1 MEDNIEYLPIVRVS
15 EKKREVK
22 RDLVIRELPLTIFL
36 NNQELV
42 TLLCSA
48 GDLKNLAV
56 GFLYS
61 EGILQSKEEVRKIT
75 LDEENG
81 IIWLETREK
90 KDFVKKLMFKRLITS
105 GCGKGV
111 TFYNVVDNMSCKKV
125 TSQVRISSQEVL
137 SLMKNMQH
145 QSQLFRVTGGVHSA
159 GLCDNKDIL
168 VFSEDIGRHN
178 AIDKIFGKCFL
189 EGIKTDNRIIITSGR
204 VSSEILAKIAKRNI
218 PIIISRSAPTNLAVN
233 LANKLGIT
241 LIGFARGRR
250 INIYTNDWRVNGDR
264 TSTSDK
270 SPPNMERAE
279 IVK

>member
-1 MEDNIEYLPIVRVS
+1 MEDNTEYLPIVRVS

-75 LDEENG
+75 LDEEKG
-81 IIWLETREK
+81 IIWLETREE

-125 TSQVRISSQEVL
+125 SSQVKISWQEVL

-145 QSQLFRVTGGVHSA
+145 QSELFRVTGGVHSA
-159 GLCDNKDIL
+159 GLCDNENIL

-189 EGIKTDNRIIITSGR
+189 EGIKTDNRTIITSGR

-218 PIIISRSAPTNLAVN
+218 PIIISRSAPTNLAVKM
-233 LANKLGIT
+233 ANKLGIT

-270 SPPNMERAE
+270 SSLNMERAG